1 MNTKEFKQPSL
12 EQVQEAFRNAGSNPE
27 IQTML
32 RTLYGDAVEENDNRP
47 ITERIKTFE
56 DALIELQ
63 SRAEKGDKLAKMLR
77 EEWYNIYDDIATN
90 SEDLIAYLKLRIIC
104 AALNEG
110 WEPKHTEDEVRYY
123 PWHWLYSQDELDNMR
138 EEEKIRRC
146 MLPTGEYQTEY
157 AGFGYADSNYAPSAT
172 NAIIG
177 SRLCLRSDELA
188 AYCGKQF
195 IKLWADFKLIHK

>member
-27 IQTML
+27 IQTLL
-32 RTLYGDAVEENDNRP
+32 RTLYGDAVEVDNRP
-47 ITERIKTFE
+47 VTERIKSFE
-56 DALIELQ
+56 DALDELEV
-63 SRAEKGDKLAKMLR
+63 RAANGDNTAKML
-77 EEWYNIYDDIATN
+77 YDDWHNVTTD
-90 SEDLIAYLKLRIIC
+90 SDDLIAFLKLRIVC

-123 PWHWLYSQDELDNMR
+123 PWHWLYTQDELKDMR
-138 EEEKIRRC
+138 EEEKINRC

-157 AGFGYADSNYAPSAT
+157 AGFGFALSYDAPSDTDA
-172 NAIIG
+172 NIG

-188 AYCGKQF
+188 VYCGKQF
-195 IKLWADFKLIHK
+195 IKLWADFKLNHK

>member
-27 IQTML
+27 IQTLL
-32 RTLYGDAVEENDNRP
+32 RTLYGDAVEVDNRP
-47 ITERIKTFE
+47 VTERIKSFE
-56 DALIELQ
+56 DALDELEV
-63 SRAEKGDKLAKMLR
+63 RAANGDNTAKML
-77 EEWYNIYDDIATN
+77 YDDWHNVTTD
-90 SEDLIAYLKLRIIC
+90 SDDLIAFLKLRIVC

-123 PWHWLYSQDELDNMR
+123 PWHWLYTQDELNDMR
-138 EEEKIRRC
+138 EEEKINRC

-157 AGFGYADSNYAPSAT
+157 AGFGYACSGYAPSYTGAD
-172 NAIIG
+172 IG

-188 AYCGKQF
+188 VYCGKQF

>member
-27 IQTML
+27 IQTLL
-32 RTLYGDAVEENDNRP
+32 RTLYGDAVEVDNRP
-47 ITERIKTFE
+47 VTERIKSFE
-56 DALIELQ
+56 DALDELEV
-63 SRAEKGDKLAKMLR
+63 RAANGDNTAKML
-77 EEWYNIYDDIATN
+77 YDDWHNVTTD
-90 SEDLIAYLKLRIIC
+90 SDDLIAFLKLRIVC

-123 PWHWLYSQDELDNMR
+123 PWHWLYTQDELNDMR
-138 EEEKIRRC
+138 EEEKINRC

-157 AGFGYADSNYAPSAT
+157 AGFGYAYSNIAPSLTFAVL
-172 NAIIG
+172 G

-188 AYCGKQF
+188 VYCGKQF

>member
-12 EQVQEAFRNAGSNPE
+12 EQVQEAFRKSDNPE
-27 IQTML
+27 IKTLL
-32 RTLYGDAVEENDNRP
+32 RTLYGNAVEVDNRP
-47 ITERIKTFE
+47 ITERIKSFE
-56 DALIELQ
+56 DALNELEA
-63 SRAEKGDKLAKMLR
+63 RAVKGDALAKSL
-77 EEWYNIYDDIATN
+77 YDDWHNVTTD
-90 SEDLIAYLKLRIIC
+90 SDDLIAFLQLRIVC

-123 PWHWLYSQDELDNMR
+123 PWHWLYTQDELDNMQ

-157 AGFGYADSNYAPSAT
+157 AGFGYASSYCAPSFTSAD
-172 NAIIG
+172 IG
-177 SRLCLRSDELA
+177 SRLCLRSEQLA
-188 AYCGKQF
+188 VYCGKQF

>member
-27 IQTML
+27 IQTLL
-32 RTLYGDAVEENDNRP
+32 RTLYGDAVEVDNRP
-47 ITERIKTFE
+47 VTERIKSFE
-56 DALIELQ
+56 DALDELEV
-63 SRAEKGDKLAKMLR
+63 RAANGDNTAKML
-77 EEWYNIYDDIATN
+77 YDDWHNVTTD
-90 SEDLIAYLKLRIIC
+90 SDDLIAFLKLRIVC

-123 PWHWLYSQDELDNMR
+123 PWHWLYTQDELNDMR
-138 EEEKIRRC
+138 EEEKINRC

-157 AGFGYADSNYAPSAT
+157 AGFGYASSNSAPSNT
-172 NAIIG
+172 DAILG

-188 AYCGKQF
+188 VYCGKQF

>member
-27 IQTML
+27 IQTLL
-32 RTLYGDAVEENDNRP
+32 RTLYGDAVEVDNRP
-47 ITERIKTFE
+47 VTERIKSFE
-56 DALIELQ
+56 DALDALEV
-63 SRAEKGDKLAKMLR
+63 RAANGDNTAKML
-77 EEWYNIYDDIATN
+77 YDDWHNVTTD
-90 SEDLIAYLKLRIIC
+90 SDDLIAFLKLRIVC

-123 PWHWLYSQDELDNMR
+123 PWHWLYTQDELNDMR

-146 MLPTGEYQTEY
+146 MLPTGEYQTEF
-157 AGFGYADSNYAPSAT
+157 AGFGCARSSSAPSGTSA
-172 NAIIG
+172 NVG

-188 AYCGKQF
+188 VYCGKQF

>member
-1 MNTKEFKQPSL
+1 MNTKELKQPSL

-27 IQTML
+27 IQTLL
-32 RTLYGDAVEENDNRP
+32 RTLYGDAVEVDNRP
-47 ITERIKTFE
+47 VTERIKSFE
-56 DALIELQ
+56 DALDELEV
-63 SRAEKGDKLAKMLR
+63 RAANGDNTAKML
-77 EEWYNIYDDIATN
+77 YDDWHNVTTD
-90 SEDLIAYLKLRIIC
+90 SDDLIAFLKLRIVC

-123 PWHWLYSQDELDNMR
+123 PWHWLYTQDELNDMR
-138 EEEKIRRC
+138 EEEKINRC

-157 AGFGYADSNYAPSAT
+157 AGFGYAYSNIAPSLTFAVL
-172 NAIIG
+172 G

-188 AYCGKQF
+188 VYCGKQF

>member
-12 EQVQEAFRNAGSNPE
+12 EQVQEAFRKSDNPE
-27 IQTML
+27 IKTLL
-32 RTLYGDAVEENDNRP
+32 RTLYGNAVEVDNRP
-47 ITERIKTFE
+47 ITERIKSFE
-56 DALIELQ
+56 DALNELEA
-63 SRAEKGDKLAKMLR
+63 RAVKGDALAKSL
-77 EEWYNIYDDIATN
+77 YDDWHNVTTD
-90 SEDLIAYLKLRIIC
+90 SDDLIAFLQLRIVC

-123 PWHWLYSQDELDNMR
+123 PWHWLYTQDELDNMQ

-157 AGFGYADSNYAPSAT
+157 AGFGYAYSYDAPSDSDALL
-172 NAIIG
+172 G
-177 SRLCLRSDELA
+177 SRLCLRSEQLA
-188 AYCGKQF
+188 VYCGKQF

>member
-1 MNTKEFKQPSL
+1 MAQEFKQPSL

-27 IQTML
+27 IQTLL
-32 RTLYGDAVEENDNRP
+32 RTLYGDAVEVDNRP
-47 ITERIKTFE
+47 ITERIKSFE
-56 DALIELQ
+56 DALDELEV
-63 SRAEKGDKLAKMLR
+63 RAANGDNTAKML
-77 EEWYNIYDDIATN
+77 YDDWHNVTTD
-90 SEDLIAYLKLRIIC
+90 SDDLIAFLKLRIVC

-123 PWHWLYSQDELDNMR
+123 PWHWLYTQDELNDMR
-138 EEEKIRRC
+138 EEEKINRC

-157 AGFGYADSNYAPSAT
+157 AGFGCADSGSAPSDSA
-172 NAIIG
+172 AAFG

-188 AYCGKQF
+188 VYCGKQF

>member
-27 IQTML
+27 IQTLL
-32 RTLYGDAVEENDNRP
+32 RTLYGDAVEVDNRP
-47 ITERIKTFE
+47 VTERIKSFE
-56 DALIELQ
+56 DALDELEV
-63 SRAEKGDKLAKMLR
+63 RAANGDNTAKML
-77 EEWYNIYDDIATN
+77 YDDWHNVTTD
-90 SEDLIAYLKLRIIC
+90 SDDLIAFLKLRIVC

-123 PWHWLYSQDELDNMR
+123 PWHWLYTQDELKDMR
-138 EEEKIRRC
+138 EEEKINRC
-146 MLPTGEYQTEY
+146 MLPTGEYQTAY
-157 AGFGYADSNYAPSAT
+157 AGFGYARSSGAPSRAAA
-172 NAIIG
+172 NIG

-188 AYCGKQF
+188 VYCGKQF

>member
-1 MNTKEFKQPSL
+1 MAQEFKQPSL

-27 IQTML
+27 IQTLL
-32 RTLYGDAVEENDNRP
+32 RTLYGDAVEVDNRP
-47 ITERIKTFE
+47 VTERIKSFE
-56 DALIELQ
+56 DALDELEV
-63 SRAEKGDKLAKMLR
+63 RAANGDNTAKML
-77 EEWYNIYDDIATN
+77 YDDWHNVTTD
-90 SEDLIAYLKLRIIC
+90 SDDLIAFLKLRIVC

-123 PWHWLYSQDELDNMR
+123 PWHWLYTQDELKDMR
-138 EEEKIRRC
+138 EEEKINRC

-157 AGFGYADSNYAPSAT
+157 AGFGFACSSSAPS
-172 NAIIG
+172 NASAYIG

-188 AYCGKQF
+188 VYCGKQF

>member
-27 IQTML
+27 IQTLL
-32 RTLYGDAVEENDNRP
+32 RTLYGDAVEVDNRP
-47 ITERIKTFE
+47 VTERIKSFE
-56 DALIELQ
+56 DALDELEV
-63 SRAEKGDKLAKMLR
+63 RAVNGDNTAKML
-77 EEWYNIYDDIATN
+77 YDDWHNVTTD
-90 SEDLIAYLKLRIIC
+90 SDDLIAFLKLRIVC

-123 PWHWLYSQDELDNMR
+123 PWHWLYTQDELNDMR
-138 EEEKIRRC
+138 EEEKINRC

-157 AGFGYADSNYAPSAT
+157 AGFGYAYSYYAPSLTFASL
-172 NAIIG
+172 G

-188 AYCGKQF
+188 VYCGKQF
-195 IKLWADFKLIHK
+195 IKLWADFKLIRK

>member
-27 IQTML
+27 IQTLL
-32 RTLYGDAVEENDNRP
+32 RTLYGDAVEVDNRP
-47 ITERIKTFE
+47 VTERIKSFE
-56 DALIELQ
+56 DALDELEV
-63 SRAEKGDKLAKMLR
+63 RAANGDNTAKML
-77 EEWYNIYDDIATN
+77 YDDWHNVTTD
-90 SEDLIAYLKLRIIC
+90 SDDLIAFLKLRIVC

-123 PWHWLYSQDELDNMR
+123 PWHWLYTQDELNDMR
-138 EEEKIRRC
+138 EEEKINRC

-157 AGFGYADSNYAPSAT
+157 AGFGSAHSNHAPSNTLAL
-172 NAIIG
+172 IG

-188 AYCGKQF
+188 VYCGKQF

>member
-27 IQTML
+27 IQTLL
-32 RTLYGDAVEENDNRP
+32 RTLYGDAVEVDNRP
-47 ITERIKTFE
+47 ITERIKSFE
-56 DALIELQ
+56 GALNELEARAVKGDAL
-63 SRAEKGDKLAKMLR
+63 AKSL
-77 EEWYNIYDDIATN
+77 YDDWHNVTTD
-90 SEDLIAYLKLRIIC
+90 SDDLIAFLQLRIVC

-123 PWHWLYSQDELDNMR
+123 PWHWLYTQDELDNMQ

-157 AGFGYADSNYAPSAT
+157 AGFGYAYSINAPSTASA
-172 NAIIG
+172 NIG
-177 SRLCLRSDELA
+177 SRLCLRSEQLA
-188 AYCGKQF
+188 VYCGKQF

>member
-27 IQTML
+27 IQTLL
-32 RTLYGDAVEENDNRP
+32 RTLYGDAVDVDNRP
-47 ITERIKTFE
+47 VTERIKTFE
-56 DALIELQ
+56 DALDELEV
-63 SRAEKGDKLAKMLR
+63 RAANGDNTAKML
-77 EEWYNIYDDIATN
+77 YDDWHNVTTD
-90 SEDLIAYLKLRIIC
+90 SDDLIAFLKLRIVC

-123 PWHWLYSQDELDNMR
+123 PWHWLYTQDELNDMR

-146 MLPTGEYQTEY
+146 MLPMGEYQTEY
-157 AGFGYADSNYAPSAT
+157 AGFGSAYSYGAPSNT
-172 NAIIG
+172 SAIIG
-177 SRLCLRSDELA
+177 SHLCLRSDELA
-188 AYCGKQF
+188 VYCGKQF

>member
-1 MNTKEFKQPSL
+1 MNTKDFKQPSL

-27 IQTML
+27 IQTLL
-32 RTLYGDAVEENDNRP
+32 RTLYGDAVEEDNRP

-56 DALIELQ
+56 DALDELEV
-63 SRAEKGDKLAKMLR
+63 RAANGDNTAKML
-77 EEWYNIYDDIATN
+77 YDDWHNVTTD
-90 SEDLIAYLKLRIIC
+90 SEYLIAYLKLHIIC

-123 PWHWLYSQDELDNMR
+123 PWHWLYTQDELNDMR

-157 AGFGYADSNYAPSAT
+157 AGFGSAGSNYAPSYTPAYV
-172 NAIIG
+172 G

-188 AYCGKQF
+188 VYCGKQF

>member
-1 MNTKEFKQPSL
+1 MAQEFKQPSL

-27 IQTML
+27 IQTLL
-32 RTLYGDAVEENDNRP
+32 RTLYGDAVEVDNRP
-47 ITERIKTFE
+47 VTERIKSFE
-56 DALIELQ
+56 DALDALEV
-63 SRAEKGDKLAKMLR
+63 RAANGDKTAQML
-77 EEWYNIYDDIATN
+77 YDDWHNVTTD
-90 SEDLIAYLKLRIIC
+90 SDDLIAFLKLRIVC

-123 PWHWLYSQDELDNMR
+123 PWHWLYTQDELNDMR

-146 MLPTGEYQTEY
+146 MLPTGEYQTEF
-157 AGFGYADSNYAPSAT
+157 AGFGYAYSSYAPSAA
-172 NAIIG
+172 NALIG

-188 AYCGKQF
+188 VYCGKQF

>member
-27 IQTML
+27 IQTLL
-32 RTLYGDAVEENDNRP
+32 RTLYGDAVEVDNRP
-47 ITERIKTFE
+47 VTERIKSFE
-56 DALIELQ
+56 DALDELEV
-63 SRAEKGDKLAKMLR
+63 RAANGDNTAKML
-77 EEWYNIYDDIATN
+77 YDDWHNVTTD
-90 SEDLIAYLKLRIIC
+90 SDDLIAFLKLRIVC

-123 PWHWLYSQDELDNMR
+123 PWHWLYTQDELNDMR
-138 EEEKIRRC
+138 EEEKINRC

-157 AGFGYADSNYAPSAT
+157 AGFGYAYSDYAPSAT
-172 NAIIG
+172 AAHIG

-188 AYCGKQF
+188 VYCGKQF

>member
-1 MNTKEFKQPSL
+1 MAQEFKQPSL

-27 IQTML
+27 IQTLL
-32 RTLYGDAVEENDNRP
+32 RTLYGDAVEVDNRP
-47 ITERIKTFE
+47 VTERIKSFE
-56 DALIELQ
+56 DALDELEV
-63 SRAEKGDKLAKMLR
+63 RAANGDNTAKML
-77 EEWYNIYDDIATN
+77 YDDWHNVTTD
-90 SEDLIAYLKLRIIC
+90 SDDLIAYLKLRIVC

-123 PWHWLYSQDELDNMR
+123 PWHWLYTQDELNDMR
-138 EEEKIRRC
+138 EEEKINRC

-157 AGFGYADSNYAPSAT
+157 AGFGYAYSANAPSNTDA
-172 NAIIG
+172 NIG

-188 AYCGKQF
+188 VYCGKQF

>member
-27 IQTML
+27 IQTLL
-32 RTLYGDAVEENDNRP
+32 RTLYGDAVEVDNRP
-47 ITERIKTFE
+47 ITERIKSFE
-56 DALIELQ
+56 DALDELEV
-63 SRAEKGDKLAKMLR
+63 RAANGDNTAKML
-77 EEWYNIYDDIATN
+77 YDDWHNVTTD
-90 SEDLIAYLKLRIIC
+90 SDDLIAFLKLRIVC

-123 PWHWLYSQDELDNMR
+123 PWHWLYTQDELNDMR
-138 EEEKIRRC
+138 EEEKITRC

-157 AGFGYADSNYAPSAT
+157 AGFGCAYSYNAPSTTLAT
-172 NAIIG
+172 IG

-188 AYCGKQF
+188 VYCGKQF

>member
-1 MNTKEFKQPSL
+1 MAQEFKQPSL

-27 IQTML
+27 IQTLL
-32 RTLYGDAVEENDNRP
+32 RTLYGDAVEVDNRP
-47 ITERIKTFE
+47 ITERIKSFE
-56 DALIELQ
+56 DALDELEV
-63 SRAEKGDKLAKMLR
+63 RAANGDNTAKML
-77 EEWYNIYDDIATN
+77 YDDWHNVTTD
-90 SEDLIAYLKLRIIC
+90 SDDLIAFLKLRIVC

-123 PWHWLYSQDELDNMR
+123 PWHWLYTQDELKDMR
-138 EEEKIRRC
+138 EEEKINRC

-157 AGFGYADSNYAPSAT
+157 AGFGCARSYDAPS
-172 NAIIG
+172 NAHAYLG

-188 AYCGKQF
+188 VYCGKQF

>member
-1 MNTKEFKQPSL
+1 MAQEFKQPSL

-27 IQTML
+27 IQTLL
-32 RTLYGDAVEENDNRP
+32 RTLYGDAVEVDNRP
-47 ITERIKTFE
+47 VTERIKSFE
-56 DALIELQ
+56 DALDELEV
-63 SRAEKGDKLAKMLR
+63 RAANGDNTAKML
-77 EEWYNIYDDIATN
+77 YDDWHNVTTD
-90 SEDLIAYLKLRIIC
+90 SDDLIAYLKLRIVC

-123 PWHWLYSQDELDNMR
+123 PWHWLYTQDELNDMR
-138 EEEKIRRC
+138 EEEKINRC

-157 AGFGYADSNYAPSAT
+157 AGFGYANSTYAPSDTTAF
-172 NAIIG
+172 IG

-188 AYCGKQF
+188 VYCGKQF

>member
-27 IQTML
+27 IQTLL
-32 RTLYGDAVEENDNRP
+32 RTLYGDAVEADNRP

-56 DALIELQ
+56 DALVELQ
-63 SRAEKGDKLAKMLR
+63 LRAEKGDKTAKTLR
-77 EEWYNIYDDIATN
+77 EEWYDIATD
-90 SEDLIAYLKLRIIC
+90 SDELIAYLKLRIIC

-157 AGFGYADSNYAPSAT
+157 AGFGFAYSACAPSLTGAT
-172 NAIIG
+172 FG

-188 AYCGKQF
+188 VYCGKQF

>member
-27 IQTML
+27 IQTLL
-32 RTLYGDAVEENDNRP
+32 RTLYGDAVEVDNRP
-47 ITERIKTFE
+47 VTERIKSFE
-56 DALIELQ
+56 DALDELEV
-63 SRAEKGDKLAKMLR
+63 RAANGDNTAKML
-77 EEWYNIYDDIATN
+77 YDDWHNVTTD
-90 SEDLIAYLKLRIIC
+90 SDDLIAFLKLRIVC

-123 PWHWLYSQDELDNMR
+123 PWHWLYTQDELNDMR
-138 EEEKIRRC
+138 EEEKINRC
-146 MLPTGEYQTEY
+146 MLPTGEYQTEF
-157 AGFGYADSNYAPSAT
+157 AGFGYAYSDCAPSYAG
-172 NAIIG
+172 ADIG

-188 AYCGKQF
+188 VYCGKQF

>member
-1 MNTKEFKQPSL
+1 MAQEFKQPSL

-27 IQTML
+27 IQTLL
-32 RTLYGDAVEENDNRP
+32 RTLYGDAVEVDNRP
-47 ITERIKTFE
+47 VTERIKSFE
-56 DALIELQ
+56 DALDELEV
-63 SRAEKGDKLAKMLR
+63 RAANGDNTAKML
-77 EEWYNIYDDIATN
+77 YDDWHNVTTD
-90 SEDLIAYLKLRIIC
+90 SDDLIAYLKLRIVC

-123 PWHWLYSQDELDNMR
+123 PWHWLYTQDELNDMR
-138 EEEKIRRC
+138 EEEKINRC

-157 AGFGYADSNYAPSAT
+157 AGFGCAHSFSAPSAST
-172 NAIIG
+172 ANIG

-188 AYCGKQF
+188 VYCGKQF

>member
-12 EQVQEAFRNAGSNPE
+12 EQVQEAFRKSDNPE
-27 IQTML
+27 IKTLL
-32 RTLYGDAVEENDNRP
+32 RTLYGNAVEVDNRP
-47 ITERIKTFE
+47 ITERIKSFE
-56 DALIELQ
+56 DALNELEA
-63 SRAEKGDKLAKMLR
+63 RAVKGDALAKSL
-77 EEWYNIYDDIATN
+77 YDDWHNVTTD
-90 SEDLIAYLKLRIIC
+90 SDDLIAFLQLRIVC

-123 PWHWLYSQDELDNMR
+123 PWHWLYTQDELDNMQ

-157 AGFGYADSNYAPSAT
+157 AGFGCAGSFSAPSNT
-172 NAIIG
+172 NAFVG
-177 SRLCLRSDELA
+177 SRLCLRSEQLA
-188 AYCGKQF
+188 VYCGKQF

>member
-27 IQTML
+27 IQTLL
-32 RTLYGDAVEENDNRP
+32 RTLYGDAVEVDNRP
-47 ITERIKTFE
+47 VTERIKSFE
-56 DALIELQ
+56 DALDELEV
-63 SRAEKGDKLAKMLR
+63 RAANGDNTAKML
-77 EEWYNIYDDIATN
+77 YDDWHNVTTD
-90 SEDLIAYLKLRIIC
+90 SDDLIAFLKLRIVC

-123 PWHWLYSQDELDNMR
+123 PWHWLYTQDELKDMR
-138 EEEKIRRC
+138 EEEKINRC

-157 AGFGYADSNYAPSAT
+157 AGFGYAYSGSAPSA
-172 NAIIG
+172 ASADIG

-188 AYCGKQF
+188 VYCGKQF